1 MSQTAISTV
10 ISPVMKLK
18 LRIDR
23 IMSVTL
29 KQEMSMS
36 AAQFRMLF
44 AITSHPA
51 ITQKEIA
58 AFWDVTEASVSRQI
72 KLLERKGFISRTP
85 KLTITASGQK
95 TLTQGKTILDDIFEK
110 IFKDVSDADR
120 QKIASLTETLL
131 THITHY

>member
-10 ISPVMKLK
+10 ISPIMKLK
-18 LRIDR
+18 MRIDR
-23 IMSVTL
+23 IMSLTL
-29 KQEMSMS
+29 KKEMNMS

-44 AITSHPA
+44 ALTSHPA

-72 KLLERKGFISRTP
+72 KLLETKGFISRTP

-95 TLTQGKTILDDIFEK
+95 TLTEGKAVLDGVFEE
-110 IFKDVSDADR
+110 IFKSVSDADR
-120 QKIASLTETLL
+120 IKIASLAETLL
-131 THITHY
+131 KDIIHY